1 MALFLKKVLILYY
14 LITKLDLNANSNKQ
28 SMQVN
33 NLKQGQYQ
41 NSIPL
46 FNQNQQNTANQ
57 KDLAAIKKHPNAQ
70 EKNVNHPL
78 KPQNNPNAF
87 SPSNTQNYTNFPSVS
102 LNNQEQIQ
110 QAAAPDD
117 EDEENYEMEFL
128 ERYHGKAAKN
138 VRLVKQD
145 FTDDG
150 KVIKYFENEKKEIIF
165 PSGVKKETFPDGYQI
180 TYFNNKD
187 IKQIYPDGKEV
198 YLFSENQTLQFKF
211 ADGLQVFKFQDGQI
225 EKNFP
230 DGIKHIIYK
239 DGTVKYIYPDQSDE
253 TIFPDGTLQKTD
265 VNGVIT
271 IDYVDQ
277 IRVKLF
283 LLILLN

>member
-1 MALFLKKVLILYY
+1 
-14 LITKLDLNANSNKQ
+14 
-28 SMQVN
+28 MQVHPS
-33 NLKQGQYQ
+33 KQMQAH
-41 NSIPL
+41 NPNAIN
-46 FNQNQQNTANQ
+46 NQNQGITANQ
-57 KDLAAIKKHPNAQ
+57 RDLAMTSKQAVPQ
-70 EKNVNHPL
+70 EKSTSNAF
-78 KPQNNPNAF
+78 KPQNNPIYPSISKNAF
-87 SPSNTQNYTNFPSVS
+87 APNINNNLGYTNIPSVPAAAIT
-102 LNNQEQIQ
+102 NQNQLHS
-110 QAAAPDD
+110 AAAPED
-117 EDEENYEMEFL
+117 EDEEIYEMDFL

-265 VNGVIT
+265 VNGVIS

-277 IRVKLF
+277 IRV
-283 LLILLN
+283 LLSYLLTCFFVFIT